1 MGRQDRHEVR
11 KMEVLDE
18 LAKYPIFGIKEVM
31 ELAKSEEMAYNKL
44 RSLKKSDQVRKI
56 RNNMYSVV
64 NPATGRLAANRY
76 QIASAITETA
86 YLSHHSAFEYY
97 GLAKQILNE
106 VYVSSERIF
115 NHFTYDNV
123 TYKYVSSKMDEGI
136 VEAQNIPGVRV
147 TDLERTVIDSIR
159 DLKKTGGFEELI
171 YCLEGIHYLE
181 EMNLRKYLEIYNI
194 ESLYQKVGDFL
205 SPYRKQMQISRNFIE
220 YCRNKNRLDITS
232 QVVL

>member
-44 RSLKKSDQVRKI
+44 RSLKKSDQVRRI
-56 RNNMYSVV
+56 RKNMYSVV
-64 NPATGRLAANRY
+64 NPATGRMAANRY
-76 QIASAITETA
+76 QIASAINETA

-115 NHFTYDNV
+115 NNFTYDNV
-123 TYKYVSSKMDEGI
+123 TYKCVSSKMDEGI

-171 YCLEGIHYLE
+171 YCLEGIQYLE